1 MMNRTSKYYYDG
13 NEKLTRMETYET
25 YEKGDLCEG
34 CEECDEGDE
43 GVLLEDSVELPCE
56 TVSPLGVVAVVLSAI
71 GLGVSIARLLQDK

>member
-1 MMNRTSKYYYDG
+1 MMNRTSKYYYDE

-34 CEECDEGDE
+34 CEGCDEGA
-43 GVLLEDSVELPCE
+43 LLEDSVELPRE
-56 TVSPLGVVAVVLSAI
+56 TVSPLGMVAVVLSAI

>member
-1 MMNRTSKYYYDG
+1 MMNRTSKYYYDE

-34 CEECDEGDE
+34 CEECDEG
-43 GVLLEDSVELPCE
+43 VLLEDCVELPGE
-56 TVSPLGVVAVVLSAI
+56 MVSPLGMVAVVLSAI

>member
-1 MMNRTSKYYYDG
+1 MMNRTSKYYYDE

-34 CEECDEGDE
+34 CKECDE

-56 TVSPLGVVAVVLSAI
+56 TVSPLGMAAVVLSAI
-71 GLGVSIARLLQDK
+71 GLGVSIARLLRDK

>member
-1 MMNRTSKYYYDG
+1 MMNRTSKYYYDE

-34 CEECDEGDE
+34 CEGCDE

-56 TVSPLGVVAVVLSAI
+56 TFSSLGMVAVVLSAI
-71 GLGVSIARLLQDK
+71 SLGVSIARLLRDK